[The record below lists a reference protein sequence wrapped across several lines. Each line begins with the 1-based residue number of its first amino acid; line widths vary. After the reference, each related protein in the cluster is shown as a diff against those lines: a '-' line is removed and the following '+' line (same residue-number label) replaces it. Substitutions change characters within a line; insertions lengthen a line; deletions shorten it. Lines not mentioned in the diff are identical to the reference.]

1 MVLIRNDRFIH
12 DDTYEEY
19 FNYFSKFKLSDF
31 QKWAI
36 KSIVDK
42 NHILVTAH
50 TGSGKTLPAE
60 FAIQYFVKQGKKV
73 IYTAPIKALSNTK
86 LFDLRKKYPDISFG
100 IITGDVTDNPDADV
114 LIMTTEILT
123 HTLNNL
129 KLKKKTNNNF
139 KLNFEMDIQNELAA
153 VIFDEVHYIN
163 DSERGNVWEQ
173 AILLLP
179 PHIQLIMLSATI
191 DKPETFAKWVEDE
204 KSEQSKNIN
213 VKPKKVYL
221 TSTEHRVVPL
231 THYMWL
237 SCHKSTIKKSK
248 NTEYEHLLHNFINR
262 EIVVKDQ
269 HNNFQNQ
276 NYETMV
282 KICKYFRFANTPHT
296 SRQFILNNLI
306 LYLKKNSNLPAIC
319 FVFSRKQVENAA
331 NEINLSLFD
340 DDDITPNI
348 IEDECKKIL
357 MNKLTNYKEYIQLPE
372 FVNIIKLLKK
382 GIGCHHAGVL
392 SVYREMIEILFDRK
406 LIKLLFATETL
417 AVGVNFST
425 TSVIFTGVTKYDGN
439 NIRLLAPHEYTQIA
453 GRSGRR
459 GIDKVG
465 KIWLCCNL
473 FELPGIHEFKN
484 MLSGKPQ
491 TLVSKFKISFPLCLN
506 NIASVNNY
514 SNNIIDFAN
523 KSLINNDIN
532 KELNFYNETIN
543 KYKLLIDEKKKLTLN
558 ITTNREIIDQ
568 YISLKNKILFTNN
581 KKRKKIHREIANL
594 EEKYIKINEE
604 SKIFDIIKQYEVEIS
619 KNETYKNN
627 AVTYLET
634 KTNNT
639 INLLL
644 NSNFLDI
651 INNNLQICEQG
662 KIACFFNEIHPL
674 VISNILYNTNYFNDY
689 SSTEIASFLSLFTNI
704 NVDDSIKTITPSTNS
719 KLINSISS
727 EIDQLLSKYYDLEQQ
742 YKINSGSS
750 YERNFDIQQY
760 IVDWCNTESEVECKQ
775 IIHSLSSEKNIFIGD
790 FVKAILKINNIASEI
805 ERVAEYINNMILL
818 EKIKDVPNKTLKY
831 IATNQSL
838 YI

>member
-1 MVLIRNDRFIH
+1 MVLTRNGKFIH
-12 DDTYEEY
+12 DDTYEQY
-19 FNYFSKFKLSDF
+19 FNYFSKFILSNF

-42 NHILVTAH
+42 DHILVTAH

-60 FAIQYFVKQGKKV
+60 FAIQYFIKQGKKV

-86 LFDLRKKYPDISFG
+86 LFDLRNKYPHISFG

-114 LIMTTEILT
+114 LIMTTEILC

-129 KLKKKTNNNF
+129 KLKNKTNNNF

-163 DSERGNVWEQ
+163 DPERGNVWEQ

-191 DKPETFAKWVEDE
+191 DNPETFAKWIEDE
-204 KSEQSKNIN
+204 KSKQSALIN

-221 TSTEHRVVPL
+221 TTTEHRVVPL

-237 SCHKSTIKKSK
+237 TCHKSTLKKSK
-248 NTEYEHLLHNFINR
+248 KTEYEVLLNDLINK
-262 EIVVKDQ
+262 EIVVKDE
-269 HNNFQNQ
+269 HNNFQNH
-276 NYETMV
+276 NYETMI
-282 KICKYFRFANTPHT
+282 KICKYFKYSNAPRT

-306 LYLKKNSNLPAIC
+306 SYLKKNNNLPAIC

-331 NEINLSLFD
+331 NELNFSLFD
-340 DDDITPNI
+340 DDDNTPNI

-372 FVNIIKLLKK
+372 FENIMKVLKK
-382 GIGCHHAGVL
+382 GIGYHHAGVL

-439 NIRLLAPHEYTQIA
+439 NMRLLAPHEYTQIA
-453 GRSGRR
+453 GRAGRR

-506 NIASVNNY
+506 NIASANNY
-514 SNNIIDFAN
+514 SNNILNFAN
-523 KSLINNDIN
+523 QSLINNDIN
-532 KELNFYNETIN
+532 KELIFYNETIN
-543 KYKLLIDEKKKLTLN
+543 KYKLLIEEKRKLTLDN
-558 ITTNREIIDQ
+558 TTNRETIDQ
-568 YISLKNKILFTNN
+568 YISMKKRILVTNN
-581 KKRKKIHREIANL
+581 KTKKILHREIKNI
-594 EEKYIKINEE
+594 EENYINIIEE
-604 SKIFDIIKQYEVEIS
+604 SKIFDIIHQYDIEIN
-619 KNETYKNN
+619 KNETYKQN
-627 AVTYLET
+627 ALTYLES

-644 NSNFLDI
+644 KSDFVDI
-651 INNNLQICEQG
+651 VNNNLQICELG
-662 KIACFFNEIHPL
+662 KISCFFNEIHPL

-689 SSTEIASFLSLFTNI
+689 STIEIVGILSVFTNI
-704 NVDDSIKTITPSTNS
+704 SVGDSIKCITPCTNS
-719 KLINSISS
+719 KLINTTSC
-727 EIDQLLSKYYDLEQQ
+727 EIDKLLNNYYDLEQD
-742 YKINSGSS
+742 YKTNSGSC

-760 IVDWCNTESEVECKQ
+760 IVDWCKAANEIECKE
-775 IIHSLSSEKNIFIGD
+775 IIYSLNTEKNIFIGD
-790 FVKAILKINNIASEI
+790 FVKAILKINNIANEI
-805 ERVAEYINNMILL
+805 ERVAECINNMGLL
-818 EKIKDVPNKTLKY
+818 EKIKQVPNKTLKY